1 MDFTTGSWTCF
12 TPDAKFISINAAR
25 FDATKHQA
33 LAVIGD
39 ARETLAELAASL
51 KGWKSDAKWTNRGKS
66 EFAKWNARSI
76 AIKNPPTNRFRPMRR
91 WLVSVN
97 SHAGERDYLH
107 RRRAAACPAK

>member
-12 TPDAKFISINAAR
+12 SPEAKFISINAAR

-51 KGWKSDAKWTNRGKS
+51 KAGNSDAKWTNPSKS
-66 EFAKWNARSI
+66 EFAKWNAALVSYQ
-76 AIKNPPTNRFRPMRR
+76 NPTNDPFPTYPQVVRI
-91 WLVSVN
+91 VS
-97 SHAGERDYLH
+97 LH
-107 RRRAAACPAK
+107 PRA